1 MTATKNSF
9 RSSKLFAAWA
19 TGRGRRPPRFV
30 PFFASLSFNRHSKV
44 APPAR
49 ASEDRTLQRRLLDNY
64 LAARPDLRRSG
75 GSREGPRRARAPL
88 PHPDGMLDARYKF
101 WPCFFMLCDFG
112 RYPSSIADVDKDVI
126 APYRHVVPNFA
137 NDSAGYDDRPTLLYF
152 HGATR
157 KLGAALPRR

>member
-1 MTATKNSF
+1 
-9 RSSKLFAAWA
+9 
-19 TGRGRRPPRFV
+19 V